1 MLRLNQLHSAKTT
14 AKESEVS
21 QRPVPY
27 TTSTGLQIGCMYQ
40 PKPKV
45 LVGRDMELLQT
56 ALLIRGSRRPS
67 LWERM
72 RNAFVRRWGTE
83 L

>member
-1 MLRLNQLHSAKTT
+1 MLSLNRIHSAKTT
-14 AKESEVS
+14 AKESEVN
-21 QRPVPY
+21 QRVVPY

-40 PKPKV
+40 PKQK
-45 LVGRDMELLQT
+45 LTISRDMELLQT

-67 LWERM
+67 FWERM